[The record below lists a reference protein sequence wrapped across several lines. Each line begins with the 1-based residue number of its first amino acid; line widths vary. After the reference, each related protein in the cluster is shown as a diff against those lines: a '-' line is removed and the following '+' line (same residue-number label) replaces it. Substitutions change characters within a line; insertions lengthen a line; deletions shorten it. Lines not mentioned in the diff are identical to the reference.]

1 MYFDLLPDSVKSADT
16 IILLDGGY
24 FVFRMTKHWGPRG
37 KMRKA
42 HNSLKRGKI
51 NWFQRQAAFQKAIK
65 ADVAYVN
72 WRLGEMRKNPEYE
85 PSCHLVVCWDGI
97 YGRRKRGELDSLY
110 KANRN
115 KKNAEYNAAEHEGM
129 DIRDKL
135 TQMGLEP
142 NSLSKR
148 WYGLY
153 EDHMEG
159 DDLVAHLA
167 IEAVERGKE
176 VIVLSPDSDMVQ
188 LLKYPITLHNLTNQV
203 SDAEVFEKYGVYPL
217 QYADWKALVGDASD
231 NIRGVPY
238 LGKKKAAKLLQSC
251 KTIEDIPQE
260 NFITFKP
267 KYDLTRRL
275 QEWRKENGASLP
287 FAKKRYG
294 SAWSHLEEGKI
305 KEYSYDSIFKIVE
318 EIGINHFEATD
329 YLNAALLSRKLI
341 EIPFK

>member
-1 MYFDLLPDSVKSADT
+1 
-16 IILLDGGY
+16 
-24 FVFRMTKHWGPRG
+24 
-37 KMRKA
+37 
-42 HNSLKRGKI
+42 
-51 NWFQRQAAFQKAIK
+51 
-65 ADVAYVN
+65 
-72 WRLGEMRKNPEYE
+72 
-85 PSCHLVVCWDGI
+85 
-97 YGRRKRGELDSLY
+97 
-110 KANRN
+110 
-115 KKNAEYNAAEHEGM
+115 
-129 DIRDKL
+129 
-135 TQMGLEP
+135 
-142 NSLSKR
+142 
-148 WYGLY
+148 
-153 EDHMEG
+153 
-159 DDLVAHLA
+159 
-167 IEAVERGKE
+167 
-176 VIVLSPDSDMVQ
+176 
-188 LLKYPITLHNLTNQV
+188 LKYPLTLHNLTSQI
-203 SDAEVFEKYGVYPL
+203 SDAEVLEKYGVYPL

-238 LGKKKAAKLLQSC
+238 LGKKKAAKLLQSS